1 MNWYGPLWEV
11 AVRISDIGVWFLN
24 TADNIRPVPIVG
36 EFLADFF
43 DTIGNIFGWCAFY
56 LGEAN
61 WRIESL
67 RIDTYL
73 ENVRDWVME
82 IGGATN
88 WEKILYH
95 DHLIAWILAR
105 LGFSE
110 FDAFLFEA
118 SPEIFIR
125 WKIATW
131 WSFLEPLVEDPFG
144 WIKEKIV
151 ERVPALGYLF
161 EDPEGWVLY
170 MLGVPWFERI
180 FWSNHLLAWLL
191 HRWGLSTADAL
202 MFEADPISWVRYQ
215 VLERWDFL
223 DDLLLDPVG
232 WFWKEFIEAV
242 DRYIDVNVD
251 WLVTTAA
258 RVLNTIWQT
267 RI

>member
-11 AVRISDIGVWFLN
+11 AVRLGDIGVWFLN

-36 EFLADFF
+36 GALADFF

-67 RIDTYL
+67 RLDTFL
-73 ENVRDWVME
+73 RSVNEWIME
-82 IGGATN
+82 IGGAYD
-88 WEKILYH
+88 WEKEFFG
-95 DHLIAWILAR
+95 AR
-105 LGFSE
+105 LRAWLLYMIGFTPLE
-110 FDAFLFEA
+110 AVEYEYDIIGLIYHKLHEWLPFLA
-118 SPEIFIR
+118 
-125 WKIATW
+125 
-131 WSFLEPLVEDPFG
+131 PLLDDPFG

-151 ERVPALGYLF
+151 ERIPGLGYLF
-161 EDPEGWVLY
+161 EDPAGWVLY

-180 FWSNHLLAWLL
+180 FWDDHLLAWLL

-242 DRYIDVNVD
+242 DRYIDVNLD
-251 WLVTTAA
+251 WLVRTGE
-258 RVLNTIWQT
+258 RVLSSIWQM
-267 RI
+267 RL